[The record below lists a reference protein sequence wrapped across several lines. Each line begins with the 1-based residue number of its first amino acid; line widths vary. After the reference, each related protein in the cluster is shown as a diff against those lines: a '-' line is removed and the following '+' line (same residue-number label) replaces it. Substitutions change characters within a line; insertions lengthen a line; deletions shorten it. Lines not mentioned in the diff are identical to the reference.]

1 MMPRLLAFLTV
12 LMLPFDVFAQP
23 DPTLVKKFTVT
34 PAAEPRPALKYTL
47 LPTLREKTPSNAA
60 LAYLRAFTTRPPAKV
75 GDEAKQHETATIK
88 FEESAIQ
95 KINLMKLE
103 QHLQPYSTLFR
114 ELDKASHCDRCE
126 WELLPRGGTDGMGVL
141 LHEIAPVREAM
152 RYLGLK
158 VRLELKQNH
167 YNEAAKWLTV
177 GFQTAKHHGEAG
189 ALIQMLVGLAMENT
203 LLERVEDWIAR
214 PDSPN
219 LYWALTALPRPLIDS
234 RIASEGEAVYFDAVS
249 PEHFVISKKPMTNEQ
264 ANRILDERLAKAKNP
279 EKQLLGPD
287 PDLTKLSKF
296 VAKTDRAGYIKF
308 HFANATKDLLAR
320 GHTAKELDAMPQA
333 QVLLLQGY
341 EHFQELLDDQRKYLG
356 LPYPDAEVELKR
368 YLEKQKKMHADN
380 ETDAVLAFYMLTLP
394 ATERVFYAGARSE
407 RKVAALRV
415 IEAIRLHSAATNG
428 QLPANLADITIVPV
442 PDDPVRGKPFDYTC
456 TGTTFTLSAPVP
468 FGDEPSR
475 YNVCSYAITLK
486 AK

>member
-1 MMPRLLAFLTV
+1 MMPRLLAFLTM
-12 LMLPFDVFAQP
+12 LMLPLGVFAQP

-34 PAAEPRPALKYTL
+34 PAAEPRPSLKYTL
-47 LPTLREKTPSNAA
+47 LPTLREKTPGNAA
-60 LAYLRAFTTRPPAKV
+60 LAYPRAFTTRPTAKI
-75 GDEAKQHETATIK
+75 GDEAKQHETATAK
-88 FEESAIQ
+88 FEESALQ
-95 KINLMKLE
+95 KINVMKLE
-103 QHLQPYSTLFR
+103 QHLQPYSTLLR
-114 ELDKASHCDRCE
+114 ELDKASHCDRCD
-126 WELLPRGGTDGMGVL
+126 WELLPRGGNDGIGL
-141 LHEIAPVREAM
+141 ILNEIHPAREAIQ
-152 RYLGLK
+152 YLGLK
-158 VRLELKQNH
+158 VKLELKQNH
-167 YNEAAKWLTV
+167 YTEAAKWLRV
-177 GFQTAKHHGEAG
+177 GLQTAKHHGEAG

-219 LYWALTALPRPLIDS
+219 LYWALTTLPRPLIDS
-234 RIASEGEAVYFDAVS
+234 RIAFEGEAVYFDAVS
-249 PEHFVISKKPMTNEQ
+249 PEHFIINQKPLTAEQ

-320 GHTAKELDAMPQA
+320 GHTAKELDATPQA
-333 QVLLLQGY
+333 QVLLLHGY
-341 EHFQELLDDQRKYLG
+341 DRFQELLDDQRKYLG
-356 LPYPDAEVELKR
+356 LPYPDAEVGLKQ
-368 YLEKQKKMHADN
+368 YLEKQKKMHAEN

-394 ATERVFYAGARSE
+394 ATERVFFSGARSE

-415 IEAIRLHSAATNG
+415 IEAIRLHSATTNG
-428 QLPANLADITIVPV
+428 QLPAKLTDITIVPV
-442 PDDPVRGKPFDYTC
+442 PDDPVRNKPFDYTC
-456 TGTTFTLSAPVP
+456 TGNAFTLSAPVP

>member
-1 MMPRLLAFLTV
+1 
-12 LMLPFDVFAQP
+12 MLPLGVFAQP

-47 LPTLREKTPSNAA
+47 LPTLREKTPGNAA
-60 LAYLRAFTTRPPAKV
+60 LAYPRAFTTRPAAKI

-126 WELLPRGGTDGMGVL
+126 WELLPPRGGNDGMGVIL
-141 LHEIAPVREAM
+141 QELSPARDAARH
-152 RYLGLK
+152 LGLK
-158 VRLELKQNH
+158 VKLELKQNH
-167 YNEAAKWLTV
+167 YTEAAKWLTV

-203 LLERVEDWIAR
+203 LLERVEDWIAC

-219 LYWALTALPRPLIDS
+219 LYWALTTLPRPLIDS
-234 RIASEGEAVYFDAVS
+234 RIGLEGEAVFFDAMM
-249 PEHFVISKKPMTNEQ
+249 PEHFVISQKPMTAEL

-320 GHTAKELDAMPQA
+320 GHTGKELDAMPQA

-341 EHFQELLDDQRKYLG
+341 EHFQELLDDQRKYVG
-356 LPYPDAEVELKR
+356 LPYSDAEVELKR

-380 ETDAVLAFYMLTLP
+380 ENDAVLAFYMLTLP
-394 ATERVFYAGARSE
+394 ATERVFLAGVRSE

-415 IEAIRLHSAATNG
+415 IEAIRLHSATTNG
-428 QLPANLADITIVPV
+428 QLPAKLADITIVPV
-442 PDDPVRGKPFDYTC
+442 PDDPVRNKPFDYTT
-456 TGTTFTLSAPVP
+456 TGNTFTLSAPVP

>member
-1 MMPRLLAFLTV
+1 
-12 LMLPFDVFAQP
+12 MLPLDVFAQP
-23 DPTLVKKFTVT
+23 DPALVKKFTVT
-34 PAAEPRPALKYTL
+34 PAAEPRPALKYSL
-47 LPTLREKTPSNAA
+47 LPTLREKTPGNAA
-60 LAYLRAFTTRPPAKV
+60 LAYHRAFTTRPTAKI
-75 GDEAKQHETATIK
+75 GDEAKQNETATTK
-88 FEESAIQ
+88 FEGSAIQ
-95 KINLMKLE
+95 KINASKLE
-103 QHLQPYSTLFR
+103 QHLQPYSTLFQ

-126 WELLPRGGTDGMGVL
+126 WELLPPRGSNDGMGV
-141 LHEIAPVREAM
+141 IFQQIGPAREAIQ
-152 RYLGLK
+152 YLGLK
-158 VRLELKQNH
+158 VKLELKQNH
-167 YNEAAKWLTV
+167 YIEAAKWLTV

-234 RIASEGEAVYFDAVS
+234 RIAFEGEAVYFDSAV
-249 PEHFVISKKPMTNEQ
+249 PENFIIGKKPMTAVL
-264 ANRILDERLAKAKNP
+264 ANRILDERLAKAKDP

-296 VAKTDRAGYIKF
+296 VAKTDRAGYTKF

-341 EHFQELLDDQRKYLG
+341 EHFKELLDDQRKYLG
-356 LPYPDAEVELKR
+356 LPYPDAEVGLKR
-368 YLEKQKKMHADN
+368 CLEKQKKMHADN

-394 ATERVFYAGARSE
+394 AMEKVFIAAGARSE

-415 IEAIRLHSAATNG
+415 IEAIRLHSATTNG
-428 QLPANLADITIVPV
+428 QLPATLSDITIVPV
-442 PDDPVRGKPFDYTC
+442 PDDPIRNKPFNYIC
-456 TGTTFTLSAPVP
+456 TGNTFTLSAPVP
-468 FGDEPSR
+468 FGDESSR

>member
-1 MMPRLLAFLTV
+1 MMPRFLAFLTV
-12 LMLPFDVFAQP
+12 AMLPLDVFAQP

-34 PAAEPRPALKYTL
+34 PAAEPRPALTYTL
-47 LPTLREKTPSNAA
+47 LPTLREKTPGNAA

-75 GDEAKQHETATIK
+75 GDDAKKHEAATTK
-88 FEESAIQ
+88 FEEAAVEKLNIS
-95 KINLMKLE
+95 KLE
-103 QHLQPYSTLFR
+103 SHLQPYSTLFR

-126 WELLPRGGTDGMGVL
+126 WELLPRRGDDGIGLMLIEVQP
-141 LHEIAPVREAM
+141 AREAV

-158 VRLELKQNH
+158 VKLELKQNH
-167 YNEAAKWLTV
+167 YPEAAKWLTV

-189 ALIQMLVGLAMENT
+189 VLIQMLVGLATENT

-234 RIASEGEAVYFDAVS
+234 RIVFEGEAIFFDIMS
-249 PEHFVISKKPMTNEQ
+249 PEHFVITQKPMTAEQ

-279 EKQLLGPD
+279 EKSIFGPD
-287 PDLTKLSKF
+287 LDLTTLSKF

-308 HFANATKDLLAR
+308 HFANAKNDLLAR

-341 EHFQELLDDQRKYLG
+341 ERFLELRDDQRKYLG
-356 LPYPDAEVELKR
+356 LPYPDAEAGLKR
-368 YLEKQKKMHADN
+368 HLEKQKKMHADN

-394 ATERVFYAGARSE
+394 ATERVFFASARTE

-415 IEAIRLHSAATNG
+415 IEAIRLHAATTNG
-428 QLPANLADITIVPV
+428 QLPAKLADITTVPV
-442 PDDPVRGKPFDYTC
+442 PDDPVRNKPFDYTS
-456 TGTTFTLSAPVP
+456 TGNTFTLSAPVP
-468 FGDEPSR
+468 FGDEPRR

-486 AK
+486 GK